1 VNLKRSFPETSACVG
16 REQRCHNTFM
26 ANPSY
31 ALWSIWTEL
40 PTTARLF
47 VPILAVVAIYSLFS
61 ATAILVRLRS
71 IVNPSQSKDVA
82 ALQRSV
88 AVLHARSTNVRH
100 LILATFYL
108 FGIVFFFGL
117 WSVRWTPDS
126 SRASILDGFFAYFAF
141 AVNAFFIFLVLH
153 SVQWFVSGRLQACAL
168 RLNASHIE

>member
-1 VNLKRSFPETSACVG
+1 
-16 REQRCHNTFM
+16 M

-71 IVNPSQSKDVA
+71 IVNPNQSKDAA

-88 AVLHARSTNVRH
+88 AALHARSANVRQ
-100 LILATFYL
+100 LILETFYL

-117 WSVRWTPDS
+117 WSVRWTADS
-126 SRASILDGFFAYFAF
+126 SRTSSLDGFFVYFAF

-153 SVQWFVSGRLQACAL
+153 SVQWFVSARLQACAL
-168 RLNASHIE
+168 RLNASHIK

>member
-1 VNLKRSFPETSACVG
+1 VSQSIMV
-16 REQRCHNTFM
+16 
-26 ANPSY
+26 NPSY

-40 PTTARLF
+40 PTTARMF

-61 ATAILVRLRS
+61 AIAILVRLRS
-71 IVNPSQSKDVA
+71 IVNPSQSKDTA

-88 AVLHARSTNVRH
+88 AALHARSANVRQ

-108 FGIVFFFGL
+108 FGTVFFFGL
-117 WSVRWTPDS
+117 WSARWTADH
-126 SRASILDGFFAYFAF
+126 SRASILDGFYVYFAF
-141 AVNAFFIFLVLH
+141 AVNAFFIFLALH

>member
-1 VNLKRSFPETSACVG
+1 
-16 REQRCHNTFM
+16 M

-40 PTTARLF
+40 PTTARMF
-47 VPILAVVAIYSLFS
+47 VPILAVIAIYSLFS
-61 ATAILVRLRS
+61 ATEILVRLRS
-71 IVNPSQSKDVA
+71 TMNPSQPKDVA

-88 AVLHARSTNVRH
+88 AVLHARSGNVRQ
-100 LILATFYL
+100 LILTTFYF

-153 SVQWFVSGRLQACAL
+153 SVQWFLSGRLQACAL
-168 RLNASHIE
+168 RLNTSNVE

>member
-1 VNLKRSFPETSACVG
+1 MSQCI
-16 REQRCHNTFM
+16 M

-71 IVNPSQSKDVA
+71 IVNPSQPKDVA
-82 ALQRSV
+82 FLQRSV
-88 AVLHARSTNVRH
+88 AALHARSANVRQ
-100 LILATFYL
+100 LLLGTFYL

-117 WSVRWTPDS
+117 WSARWTPES
-126 SRASILDGFFAYFAF
+126 NRTSVEMLILENFLVYFAF
-141 AVNAFFIFLVLH
+141 AVNAFFVFLVLH
-153 SVQWFVSGRLQACAL
+153 SVQWFVSARLQASAL

>member
-1 VNLKRSFPETSACVG
+1 
-16 REQRCHNTFM
+16 M

-40 PTTARLF
+40 PTTARMF
-47 VPILAVVAIYSLFS
+47 VPILAVIAIYSLFS

-71 IVNPSQSKDVA
+71 TMNPSQPKDVA

-88 AVLHARSTNVRH
+88 AVLHARSGNVRQ
-100 LILATFYL
+100 LILATFYF

-126 SRASILDGFFAYFAF
+126 SRASILDDFFAYFAF

-153 SVQWFVSGRLQACAL
+153 SVQWFLSGRLQACAL
-168 RLNASHIE
+168 CLNTSNVE

>member
-1 VNLKRSFPETSACVG
+1 VSQCI
-16 REQRCHNTFM
+16 M

-47 VPILAVVAIYSLFS
+47 VPILAVVAIYSLVS

-71 IVNPSQSKDVA
+71 IMNPSQSKNVA

-88 AVLHARSTNVRH
+88 DALHARSANVRQ

-117 WSVRWTPDS
+117 WSARWTADH
-126 SRASILDGFFAYFAF
+126 SRASILDGLFVYFAF

-153 SVQWFVSGRLQACAL
+153 SVQWFVAGRLQACTL
-168 RLNASHIE
+168 RLNASHVE

>member
-1 VNLKRSFPETSACVG
+1 MSQCI
-16 REQRCHNTFM
+16 M

-40 PTTARLF
+40 PTSARMF
-47 VPILAVVAIYSLFS
+47 VPILAVVALYSLFS
-61 ATAILVRLRS
+61 ATAILVRVRS
-71 IVNPSQSKDVA
+71 IVNPRQSKDVA

-88 AVLHARSTNVRH
+88 ASLHARSSNLRQI
-100 LILATFYL
+100 ILATFYL

-117 WSVRWTPDS
+117 WSARWTADH
-126 SRASILDGFFAYFAF
+126 SRATILDRFFAFFAF
-141 AVNAFFIFLVLH
+141 AVNAFFVFLVLH

>member
-1 VNLKRSFPETSACVG
+1 
-16 REQRCHNTFM
+16 M

-47 VPILAVVAIYSLFS
+47 VPILAVVAIYPLFS

-71 IVNPSQSKDVA
+71 IMNPSQPKDAA

-88 AVLHARSTNVRH
+88 AALHARSANVRQ

-117 WSVRWTPDS
+117 WCARWTPDS
-126 SRASILDGFFAYFAF
+126 SRASILENFFVYFAF
-141 AVNAFFIFLVLH
+141 AVNAFFIFLVLL

-168 RLNASHIE
+168 RLNASNIE

>member
-1 VNLKRSFPETSACVG
+1 MG
-16 REQRCHNTFM
+16 H
-26 ANPSY
+26 PSY

-40 PTTARLF
+40 PTTARVF

-71 IVNPSQSKDVA
+71 TMNPSQPKNAA

-88 AVLHARSTNVRH
+88 AALHARSANVRQ

-117 WSVRWTPDS
+117 WSARWAADH
-126 SRASILDGFFAYFAF
+126 SRASILDGFFVYFAF

-153 SVQWFVSGRLQACAL
+153 SAQWFVSGRLQACAL
-168 RLNASHIE
+168 RLNASSIE